1 MIQQSGLNII
11 YNFFSIFLE
20 KWCKPVTQLVF
31 YPEKKLKY
39 KLLLPFCLLGS
50 MCFSQP
56 EPFNQNYVDS
66 ITLRLPTMPDDTAKV
81 NNLRTLASM
90 YLLSNPALM
99 IKYARQGVEI
109 AEKIDYPIGKIGC
122 LGQTAFFYAITG
134 EWAKASMDLNEAIPL
149 CEKYDPKQLIYMYNI
164 MFINAATKGDTLLV
178 LESAQRALHH
188 PAFSTLPEM
197 GKWPT
202 YMQLGR
208 VYEVL
213 NRLDSAIYYANILVG
228 FVQKY
233 GHLSPDLAQ
242 NSNSLMGSIAVRQKD
257 YPKAISYYR
266 LSSDKLGLANVY
278 RLLNRPDS
286 VIYYS
291 SAALTDGEVQK
302 NFNFIQIAARLLATT
317 YEKSD
322 PAKANYYLNL
332 YADAKDSLYNNVKLK
347 QLEEVRL
354 SEQKYRFDIEKKQ
367 TADRNRLV
375 LFALFS
381 LLTFLFIF
389 LLMLWR
395 NNRFKQ
401 KANIEL
407 NAAYKNL
414 QSTQAQLIQSEK
426 MASLGELT
434 AGIAH
439 EIQNPLNFVNNFSE
453 VSEEMLV
460 EAIGNRQE
468 AGENSPV
475 VTELLTDIKQN
486 LAKINHHGK
495 RADAIVKGML
505 QHSRSTTGN
514 RELTDVNELVDE
526 YVKLAFH
533 AFCGK
538 DNAFDVNLQTDFDPA
553 VGTMELAPQEIGR
566 VLLNILN
573 NAFYAVKERK
583 KNDPAISPEVIVQT
597 KKTATGIEISVK
609 DNGGGIPESIVG
621 KIFQPFFTTK
631 PTGQGTGLGLSLS
644 YDIVKAHDGEL
655 KVETRE
661 ARPDDPVGR
670 GEGCTFSIQLPFNYI
685 KPHS

>member
-1 MIQQSGLNII
+1 MIHQLRSKFIDSFITNVVIKNCRHTISII
-11 YNFFSIFLE
+11 ILR
-20 KWCKPVTQLVF
+20 
-31 YPEKKLKY
+31 LKN
-39 KLLLPFCLLGS
+39 LQNLILLPLCLAT
-50 MCFSQP
+50 CFSYSQP
-56 EPFNQNYVDS
+56 QPLDQKYVDS
-66 ITLRLPTMPDDTAKV
+66 ITLRLPTWPDDTAKV

-122 LGQTAFFYAITG
+122 LGQTAFFYAIAG

-149 CEKYDPKQLIYMYNI
+149 CEKYNPNQLIYMYNI
-164 MFINAATKGDTLLV
+164 MYINAATKGDNLLA

-188 PAFSTLPEM
+188 PAFSTLSDM
-197 GKWPT
+197 GRWPT

-208 VYEVL
+208 GYEVL
-213 NRLDSAIYYANILVG
+213 NRLDSAIYYADILAR
-228 FVQKY
+228 FVDRY
-233 GHLSPDLAQ
+233 GSLSPDLAQ
-242 NSNSLMGSIAVRQKD
+242 NSNTLMGSIAVRQKD
-257 YPKAISYYR
+257 YPKAIGYYR

-302 NFNFIQIAARLLATT
+302 NFNIIQIAARLLATT

-332 YADAKDSLYNNVKLK
+332 YTDAKDSLYNNAKLK
-347 QLEEVRL
+347 QLEEVKL
-354 SEQKYRFDIEKKQ
+354 GEQKSRFDIEKNEI
-367 TADRNRLV
+367 AVRNRLI
-375 LFALFS
+375 LFSLFS
-381 LLTFLFIF
+381 LLALLSIFLF
-389 LLMLWR
+389 MLWR

-401 KANIEL
+401 KANTEL
-407 NAAYKNL
+407 NTAYKNL

-453 VSEEMLV
+453 VSEEMIV
-460 EAIGNRQE
+460 EAESSRQE
-468 AGENSPV
+468 AGENSSV

-514 RELTDVNELVDE
+514 RELTNVNELVDE

-533 AFCGK
+533 AFRGK
-538 DNAFDVNLQTDFDPA
+538 DNTFDVKLQTDFDPA
-553 VGTMELAPQEIGR
+553 VGAIELAPQEIGR
-566 VLLNILN
+566 VLLNVLN
-573 NAFYAVKERK
+573 NAFYAVNERRRE
-583 KNDPAISPEVIVQT
+583 DATFAPELIIQT
-597 KKTATGIEISVK
+597 RRLTTGIDIAVR
-609 DNGGGIPESIVG
+609 DNGKGIPENITG

-631 PTGQGTGLGLSLS
+631 PTGQGTGLGLSLA
-644 YDIVKAHDGEL
+644 YDIVKAHGGEIEVESKEGLYTVL
-655 KVETRE
+655 KISL
-661 ARPDDPVGR
+661 PV
-670 GEGCTFSIQLPFNYI
+670 SA
-685 KPHS
+685 

>member
-1 MIQQSGLNII
+1 MIHQSGLNLND
-11 YNFFSIFLE
+11 NFISNISGRNCKQAISFYFL
-20 KWCKPVTQLVF
+20 QI
-31 YPEKKLKY
+31 KY
-39 KLLLPFCLLGS
+39 TRCKLLLLFC
-50 MCFSQP
+50 MATFVCYSQP
-56 EPFNQNYVDS
+56 QPLDQKYVDS
-66 ITLRLPTMPDDTAKV
+66 ITLRLPTWPDDTSKV

-90 YLLSNPALM
+90 YLLINPTLTVN
-99 IKYARQGVEI
+99 YVRQGVAI

-122 LGQTAFFYAITG
+122 LGQTAFLYAITG

-149 CEKYDPKQLIYMYNI
+149 CEKYDPIQLIHMYNI
-164 MFINAATKGDTLLV
+164 KYINAATKGDDLLA

-242 NSNSLMGSIAVRQKD
+242 NSNTLMGSIAVRQKD
-257 YPKAISYYR
+257 YPRAISYFR

-302 NFNFIQIAARLLATT
+302 NFNIIQIAARLLATT

-322 PAKANYYLNL
+322 QAKANYYLTL
-332 YADAKDSLYNNVKLK
+332 YADAKDSLFNNVKLK

-354 SEQKYRFDIEKKQ
+354 SEQKNRFDIEKKQ

-389 LLMLWR
+389 LFMLWR

-401 KANIEL
+401 KANVKL
-407 NAAYKNL
+407 DTAYKDL

-453 VSEEMLV
+453 VSEELIV
-460 EAIGNRQE
+460 EAEVNRQE

-475 VTELLTDIKQN
+475 VAELLTDIKQN
-486 LAKINHHGK
+486 LQKINHHGK
-495 RADAIVKGML
+495 RADAIVKAML
-505 QHSRSTTGN
+505 QHSNTATGI
-514 RELTDVNELVDE
+514 RESTDVNKLVDE
-526 YVKLAFH
+526 YTKLAFH
-533 AFCGK
+533 AFRGK
-538 DNAFDVNLQTDFDPA
+538 DSTFDVKLQTDFDSTIP
-553 VGTMELAPQEIGR
+553 ELKITPQEIGR
-566 VLLNILN
+566 VLLNVLN
-573 NAFYAVKERK
+573 NAFYAVHERW
-583 KNDPAISPEVIVQT
+583 KNDTGFMPEVIVETNKTT
-597 KKTATGIEISVK
+597 KGIEILVK
-609 DNGGGIPESIVG
+609 DNGNGISEDLIA

-631 PTGQGTGLGLSLS
+631 PTGQGTGLGLSLA
-644 YDIVKAHDGEL
+644 YDIVKAHGGEIAVQSETGDGASFVIL
-655 KVETRE
+655 L
-661 ARPDDPVGR
+661 PVH
-670 GEGCTFSIQLPFNYI
+670 T
-685 KPHS
+685 